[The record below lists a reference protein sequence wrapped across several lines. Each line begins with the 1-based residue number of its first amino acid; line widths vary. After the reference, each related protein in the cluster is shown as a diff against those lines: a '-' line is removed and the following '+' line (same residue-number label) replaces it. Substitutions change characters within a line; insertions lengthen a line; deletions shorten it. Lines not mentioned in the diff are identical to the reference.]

1 MADEQEL
8 NTQELTDQ
16 DQELS
21 QEKAEEVQELNNED
35 ILQFENAIKVR
46 HDINSLYTGYVY
58 DMKENSAKTRFHTTR
73 DMAYDSDGLVFNSF
87 LHTAANYAAQV
98 AINSEFIITIGSRVS
113 FLAPAKVGD
122 TISFEASAFF
132 NESKKREVK
141 VTGFINDIRVFE
153 GSFQLIILEEH
164 IFKIQKKQMEK
175 QAKDSRDQRAAEAK
189 AKGNA

>member
-58 DMKENSAKTRFHTTR
+58 DMKEKIF
-73 DMAYDSDGLVFNSF
+73 
-87 LHTAANYAAQV
+87 
-98 AINSEFIITIGSRVS
+98 FIG
-113 FLAPAKVGD
+113 
-122 TISFEASAFF
+122 
-132 NESKKREVK
+132 
-141 VTGFINDIRVFE
+141 
-153 GSFQLIILEEH
+153 
-164 IFKIQKKQMEK
+164 
-175 QAKDSRDQRAAEAK
+175 
-189 AKGNA
+189 